1 MTPRTHW
8 RSCHRAT
15 PSRPR
20 CCCSFRTEPCSCCLR
35 TSWGIWSAGRRL
47 QGDRTRSGR
56 RPGTWCWAT
65 TWRSA
70 SGRLSHSS
78 DRSSS
83 SYWPTVD
90 PRQKI
95 LVRLVEG
102 DWTDSQSW
110 ITRTLNPPL
119 IYAAIC
125 SHLGDFPS
133 CTEHPLPSS
142 KCYILSALDCSLCFA
157 LSIYTLLSFPS
168 PLRSRQMLLP
178 DPMFGFSLCCY
189 EPALD
194 LHKNY
199 KLKYIN
205 M

>member
-56 RPGTWCWAT
+56 RPGTWCWAM

-125 SHLGDFPS
+125 SRRWETSH
-133 CTEHPLPSS
+133 H
-142 KCYILSALDCSLCFA
+142 A
-157 LSIYTLLSFPS
+157 LSIHFPLQNVTFCLHLTVACVLPCLSTLSSLFLHPSGQGRCSSLTQCLGSLSVVMNQ
-168 PLRSRQMLLP
+168 R
-178 DPMFGFSLCCY
+178 
-189 EPALD
+189 
-194 LHKNY
+194 
-199 KLKYIN
+199 
-205 M
+205 